1 MHILK
6 CCVRILPTYLQR
18 GVIMY
23 TEKNPITGIKDDVR
37 KKSLK
42 LYDLMI
48 DNKYLDYKS
57 FIKIVEKE
65 FKKENVDNDIKQ
77 YIKKMKHSVS
87 IAKAH
92 EMVLILKYMIAK
104 SKNDIE
110 TIRNLK
116 EEVDKI
122 GTATFENVEGFSSM
136 QVPKKAIQKK
146 EQLHEQCLEKLKT
159 DVDTMILEKKNI
171 DELSEEGNLVSNVKN
186 LMAGIK
192 KNIGIIGIDKYIEIL
207 KIQFGLQEISIEDL
221 EQFEYAINF
230 FIKNLETNIELYNNY
245 DTNNPD
251 DIKEIYNLYE
261 KGQEKLKFEYKINP
275 KKMKSWKLR
284 KMNVLLAKYSELR
297 NILNNFNG
305 NNLNFGVLDNN
316 ALRILKNDEEFVYQF
331 YINLINI
338 INVYNTQVKNIYSV
352 NDEVKNKLCDQY
364 IKKLLPERNN
374 K

>member
-1 MHILK
+1 
-6 CCVRILPTYLQR
+6 
-18 GVIMY
+18 MY

-146 EQLHEQCLEKLKT
+146 EQLHEQYLEKLKT

-352 NDEVKNKLCDQY
+352 NDEVKNKLCNQY